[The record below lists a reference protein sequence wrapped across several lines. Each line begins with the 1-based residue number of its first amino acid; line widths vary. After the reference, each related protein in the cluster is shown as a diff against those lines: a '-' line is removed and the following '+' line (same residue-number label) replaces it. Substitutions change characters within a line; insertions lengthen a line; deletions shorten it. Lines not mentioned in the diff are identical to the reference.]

1 MEYIKKSVRITII
14 LLCSILITAC
24 NSSAQD
30 EKEEYLLLEGSK
42 FDQRLAEEKN
52 PQLIDVRT
60 PEEFSNGTMMK
71 AVNYNVLDNSFNS
84 KIEYLDTNKTVYVF
98 CQRGGR
104 SAKAVE
110 ILKKNGFNSII
121 ELKGGM
127 DAW

>member
-1 MEYIKKSVRITII
+1 MEYIKKSLRITII
-14 LLCSILITAC
+14 LICSIFITAC
-24 NSSAQD
+24 NSTNSE

-42 FDQRLAEEKN
+42 FDERLAEEKN

-60 PEEFSNGTMMK
+60 PEEFSNGTMMH
-71 AVNYNVLDNSFNS
+71 AVNYNILDNTFNK
-84 KIEYLDTNKTVYVF
+84 KIHYLDTNKTVFVF
-98 CQRGGR
+98 CQKGGR
-104 SAKAVE
+104 SAKATE